1 MTLSSFELEQLV
13 RALPSISNAGSY
25 MIYPTYL
32 FITTMPKKH
41 NSLQGFL
48 RDEVLKNRIRPPSPP
63 PPSERTT
70 PPLVSSEDIPASDAD
85 RLFGESICIPDKE
98 HPHKEQ
104 LLSSQLKQLLSQP
117 TFTTAPPRA
126 PTLVKPALQD
136 LREELKSLV
145 YAEEEAGSRE
155 MQLVRRQRVAL
166 LNEIGWVEA
175 EERRVREEEWKG
187 ELIVFFL
194 YIIDHHSTTI
204 VRAADRE

>member
-1 MTLSSFELEQLV
+1 
-13 RALPSISNAGSY
+13 
-25 MIYPTYL
+25 
-32 FITTMPKKH
+32 MPKKY

-48 RDEVLKNRIRPPSPP
+48 RNEVLKNRIRPPSPP
-63 PPSERTT
+63 PPSERST
-70 PPLVSSEDIPASDAD
+70 PLVSSEDIPASDAD
-85 RLFGESICIPDKE
+85 SLFGESICIPDKE
-98 HPHKEQ
+98 HPDKKEQ

-117 TFTTAPPRA
+117 TFTTAPSRA

-136 LREELKSLV
+136 LREDLKSLV

-155 MQLVRRQRVAL
+155 KNLVRRQRVAL

-194 YIIDHHSTTI
+194 YIIEYYSSTI
-204 VRAADRE
+204 VRAADRG